1 VSNLFLTNGI
11 YRLVLVGQALFYGS
25 ALLSLALRR
34 YGLHIPGL
42 SLPHYFVL
50 GNVAAALGWWK
61 VVAGRELTKWETVD
75 RAYDAQIPTGSDSEL
90 TLSGR
95 R

>member
-1 VSNLFLTNGI
+1 
-11 YRLVLVGQALFYGS
+11 VGQALFYGS

-34 YGLHIPGL
+34 FGLHIPGL

-75 RAYDAQIPTGSDSEL
+75 RAYDAQIPAGADNEL

>member
-1 VSNLFLTNGI
+1 MSP
-11 YRLVLVGQALFYGS
+11 
-25 ALLSLALRR
+25 RR
-34 YGLHIPGL
+34 
-42 SLPHYFVL
+42 S
-50 GNVAAALGWWK
+50 GWWK

-75 RAYDAQIPTGSDSEL
+75 RAYDAQIPAGSDGEL